1 MLMGAGLNRP
11 ERKKSDILAAAR
23 GVFLRQGYPDTG
35 MEVVARAAGV
45 STATLYAYFPSKAKL
60 FEVVVYDTVRDMAAP
75 VRESADAG
83 GDAQARLM
91 ALSRAYAAFS
101 SRPATR
107 AMFRL
112 VTAERRRFESLAEHF
127 LRSARDELG
136 GAAIALIQDLVR
148 SGELSV
154 DKPAWAAGQLL
165 GMLDHATLVLG
176 LAAGD
181 HVQPGRPLEDIC
193 RDAVETFLAR
203 YGNPLPEGEGGA
215 RAEGVG
221 G

>member
-23 GVFLRQGYPDTG
+23 GVFLREGYPDTG
-35 MEVVARAAGV
+35 MEVVARTAGV

-60 FEVVVYDTVRDMAAP
+60 FEVVVHETVRDMVTP
-75 VRESADAG
+75 VRASVDAG
-83 GDAQARLM
+83 GDAWARLM
-91 ALSRAYAAFS
+91 ALSRAYAAFF

-112 VTAERRRFESLAEHF
+112 VTTERRRFESLADHF
-127 LRSARDELG
+127 LQSARDDLG
-136 GAAIALIQDLVR
+136 GAAIAVIQDLVR

-154 DKPAWAAGQLL
+154 DKPSWAAGQLL
-165 GMLDHATLVLG
+165 GMLDHTTLVLG

-181 HVQPGRPLEDIC
+181 HVQPERDLEEIC

-203 YGNPLPEGEGGA
+203 YGNSRVVPHPSPT
-215 RAEGVG
+215 RS
-221 G
+221 